1 MFVQNIFIP
10 PILARD
16 AYKDVHFAT
25 IFFSEFIY
33 PLDMEVNKRL
43 IIDCSGFMLVNKVL
57 KHLLGSRS
65 QNTHIGPHLCPHP
78 LGSCRI

>member
-1 MFVQNIFIP
+1 M
-10 PILARD
+10 
-16 AYKDVHFAT
+16 
-25 IFFSEFIY
+25 Y

-43 IIDCSGFMLVNKVL
+43 IIDCSDFMLVNKVL

-78 LGSCRI
+78 LGSCRNMRANLISVIICLCVKHYYIQVTLL